1 MLQQSLLPKQSLQ
14 PQPPINME
22 QSLNPPTT
30 NPSHLKGLL
39 RDFFDLSK
47 PGIGFYSVITTFA
60 SFWLASHHDI
70 NFLLLFHTLFGTAL
84 VTAGG
89 GALNQVIEITLDAQ
103 MHRTE
108 RRPLPAGRITKESGL
123 IFGIAMSIIGSLYL
137 LLFVNGISSLL
148 AIATLVGYLF
158 VYTPMKRTTSLA
170 TIVGAFPGAVPILIG
185 WAAVTGSI
193 DIRGWTLFAIL
204 FLWQIPHFLAIAWM
218 YRKDYERAGLPMLT
232 VIDTDGVSAAHQSIV
247 YLVALLP
254 ISLMPTMLGMTGTL
268 YFYGALVLSL
278 AYLGAGIQVVFRRT
292 NVSARGLLIASIL
305 HLPILLG
312 LMVLD
317 TR

>member
-1 MLQQSLLPKQSLQ
+1 MPAPES
-14 PQPPINME
+14 
-22 QSLNPPTT
+22 
-30 NPSHLKGLL
+30 NPSELKQLL

-47 PGIGFYSVITTFA
+47 PGIGFYALITTFA
-60 SFWLASHHDI
+60 SFWLASHHDLNYI
-70 NFLLLFHTLFGTAL
+70 LLLHTLIGTGL

-89 GALNQVIEITLDAQ
+89 GALNQVIEITLDAK

-108 RRPLPAGRITKESGL
+108 RRPLPAGRISKASGL
-123 IFGIAMSIIGSLYL
+123 TFGIVTSIVGSLYL

-158 VYTPMKRTTSLA
+158 IYTPMKRTTSLA

-185 WAAVTGSI
+185 WAAVTGGI

-254 ISLMPTMLGMTGTL
+254 ISLMPTMLGMTGKL
-268 YFYGALVLSL
+268 YFFGALLLSVGYL
-278 AYLGAGIQVVFRRT
+278 AAGVQVIFKRT
-292 NVSARGLLIASIL
+292 NASARGLLIASIL
-305 HLPILLG
+305 HLPVLLG

-317 TR
+317 TL